1 MSSIAA
7 AAFRGSTLY
16 VLYSTSV
23 NNLGTLYAIT
33 PPTAGSNV
41 TNAGPNTMLI
51 QSQNLLMSPT
61 ARTPS
66 SITMVPI
73 LIRDPQA
80 QPYRNDLLIALNMPQ
95 SNPLV
100 LRLQPVTPNLGD
112 GKRME
117 PGYANWT
124 AVEDTQDVGMV
135 PQDATQVSL
144 VTGTAGGPEGTAV
157 YQVFVSKSAGNLVQ
171 KVDVTN
177 LGAGV
182 KSSPAWALP
191 IDQFLD
197 NTSNPKMV
205 RLTDEGSFSAV
216 VVGRCLASSGQ
227 NKALC
232 MMFLRDTGK
241 DWYSM
246 ASELPYDPKSCV
258 VEYNGDLVM
267 ATTSRIMTYRYGTV
281 ATWIPRPG
289 KAILP
294 SSILACTTAGSKLYA
309 VTQGNATV
317 PTVHVLDMGKPSSDW
332 QTADLVSVRTDI
344 EVIIPTPS
352 PTPKPGTKPG
362 QRPDNDNGGGDSNTG
377 TNPDT
382 VSSSQ
387 GSGLSTPVIVA
398 IAIGVLLI
406 LLLIAFIIFW
416 RRRKNK
422 KKSTSPYHVDQKE
435 VVSTTAPAYSPS
447 LKKHSGKFAH
457 EYDGGSP
464 RSNYSRDY
472 RDYDRDGRDD
482 YDSYPRHGGDSPS
495 TRYAYSP
502 QSSYSPFPSSRPTE
516 QVNML
521 TMPVATPPETP
532 LQNHR
537 RTESNDKEEF
547 ARENGSQYTASTSSV
562 ANPQTNLG
570 GFLHPGGSPKTAPRS
585 KKRLQETL
593 SPGLANAQ
601 LILQQNQ
608 AARNAA
614 ARNNANKF

>member
-7 AAFRGSTLY
+7 AAFRGNTLY

-33 PPTAGSNV
+33 PPTASRNV

-51 QSQNLLMSPT
+51 QSQNLPVGPT
-61 ARTPS
+61 NRAPN

-73 LIRDPQA
+73 LVKDPRA

-95 SNPLV
+95 ASPLL
-100 LRLQPVTPNLGD
+100 LRLQPVAPNLGD
-112 GKRME
+112 GKVME

-124 AVEDTQDVGMV
+124 VAEDSLDVGMV

-144 VTGTAGGPEGTAV
+144 ATGTAGGPEGTAV
-157 YQVFVSKSAGNLVQ
+157 YEVFVSKSAGNLVQ
-171 KVDVTN
+171 KMDVTN
-177 LGAGV
+177 LGSGV

-197 NTSNPKMV
+197 NTSNPKM
-205 RLTDEGSFSAV
+205 
-216 VVGRCLASSGQ
+216 
-227 NKALC
+227 K
-232 MMFLRDTGK
+232 
-241 DWYSM
+241 
-246 ASELPYDPKSCV
+246 ELYKKYLYIVKQIINDDIWMLDFAD
-258 VEYNGDLVM
+258 NGNLVM
-267 ATTSRIMTYRYGTV
+267 ATTSRIMTYSYST
-281 ATWIPRPG
+281 ADFKWSPHAG

-294 SSILACTTAGSKLYA
+294 SGILACTTAGSKLYA
-309 VTQGNATV
+309 ITQGNTTV
-317 PTVHVLDMGKPSSDW
+317 PTVHVLDMGKPSWDW
-332 QTADLVSVRTDI
+332 QAADLVSVRTDI

-352 PTPKPGTKPG
+352 PTPKPGTNPG